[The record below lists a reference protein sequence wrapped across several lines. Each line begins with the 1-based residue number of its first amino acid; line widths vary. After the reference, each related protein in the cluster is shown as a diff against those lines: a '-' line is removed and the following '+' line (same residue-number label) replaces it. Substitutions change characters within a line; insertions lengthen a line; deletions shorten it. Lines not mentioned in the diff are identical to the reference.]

1 MPVLF
6 DRGPCK
12 IVGFKGEPMQ
22 KHLQCNEGG
31 GGGVI
36 PRLYIPNS
44 NKVNLMNFL

>member
-31 GGGVI
+31 GGE
-36 PRLYIPNS
+36 LYPDFIYQTATRS
-44 NKVNLMNFL
+44 T